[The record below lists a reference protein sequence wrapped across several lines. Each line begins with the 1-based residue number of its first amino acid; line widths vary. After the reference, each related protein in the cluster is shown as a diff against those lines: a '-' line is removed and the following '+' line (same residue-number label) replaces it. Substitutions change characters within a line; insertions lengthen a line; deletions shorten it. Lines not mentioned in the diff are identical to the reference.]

1 MADESLVS
9 LNVSGL
15 REVCTYLGLPF
26 RYRVCS
32 QLAIEFPDN
41 LSAGDWA
48 PWISARL
55 SADVYI
61 NPVAGRELFDPAVF
75 AKEGVDLRFLDFK
88 PFVYAT
94 PGYGFE
100 SGLSILDVLMWNG
113 PDVVAQAIRENSFQ
127 ISARK
132 QHVGACSNT

>member
-1 MADESLVS
+1 MSSKTISVGIPLE
-9 LNVSGL
+9 
-15 REVCTYLGLPF
+15 P
-26 RYRVCS
+26 
-32 QLAIEFPDN
+32 
-41 LSAGDWA
+41 SAA
-48 PWISARL
+48 HPRLYHISARL